1 MVSKG
6 RLSSPKQVE
15 MGSRKQPPHPY
26 ENRLWKAGYAWSSFQ
41 SVCETCDYILTQ
53 KIQPNTDIYYPLVTA
68 ICVLYARPF
77 KRSRGI
83 EGLTLQFVP
92 KKFLHLHNQLILVR
106 DQTSA
111 HVDARGALYQG
122 LPANNVRLI
131 VRSSQVA
138 LGVNQ
143 VKFKTMT
150 ISQIRELAG
159 ALVDRML
166 KYVQMVASDYPD
178 DLADGEYMIDLAT
191 RSLHR
196 CDS

>member
-6 RLSSPKQVE
+6 KLSPPKQVE
-15 MGSRKQPPHPY
+15 MGSREQPPHPLRKPSL
-26 ENRLWKAGYAWSSFQ
+26 ESRICMELISERLRAS
-41 SVCETCDYILTQ
+41 CDYILTQ
-53 KIQPNTDIYYPLVTA
+53 KILPNTDIYYPLVTA

-83 EGLTLQFVP
+83 EGLTLQIVP
-92 KKFLHLHNQLILVR
+92 KKFLHLHNHLILVR

-131 VRSSQVA
+131 VRGSQVV

-143 VKFKTMT
+143 VKFKT
-150 ISQIRELAG
+150 SDNFANSG
-159 ALVDRML
+159 ARRR
-166 KYVQMVASDYPD
+166 SGRPD
-178 DLADGEYMIDLAT
+178 AQVRPEGRKRLSR
-191 RSLHR
+191 RSGGR
-196 CDS
+196 

>member
-26 ENRLWKAGYAWSSFQ
+26 ENRLWKAGY
-41 SVCETCDYILTQ
+41 
-53 KIQPNTDIYYPLVTA
+53 
-68 ICVLYARPF
+68 
-77 KRSRGI
+77 G
-83 EGLTLQFVP
+83 
-92 KKFLHLHNQLILVR
+92 
-106 DQTSA
+106 
-111 HVDARGALYQG
+111 G

-131 VRSSQVA
+131 VRGSQVA

-143 VKFKTMT
+143 VKFKTVT

-166 KYVQMVASDYPD
+166 KYVQNVASDYPA
-178 DLADGEYMIDLAT
+178 DLADGEYMINLAT

>member
-6 RLSSPKQVE
+6 KLSPPKQVE

-83 EGLTLQFVP
+83 EGLTLQIVP
-92 KKFLHLHNQLILVR
+92 KKFLHLHNHLILVR

-131 VRSSQVA
+131 VRGSQVA

-143 VKFKTMT
+143 VKFKT
-150 ISQIRELAG
+150 SDNFANSG
-159 ALVDRML
+159 ARRR
-166 KYVQMVASDYPD
+166 SGRPD
-178 DLADGEYMIDLAT
+178 AQVRPEGRKRLSR
-191 RSLHR
+191 RSGGR
-196 CDS
+196 